1 MTYSHDRIRKMAMD
15 HSIQLVCCIQS
26 LDLAML
32 WAYKSASLRYWRARS
47 HHHYTFPDMS
57 TSKEIPEVNTA
68 SLDNEEQVFPDPQ
81 WRTGLRAR
89 FPRNGAIALLIIIL
103 CANSSLIVLLVSDG
117 KRQRHWAEK
126 IGPSVLLSAFNGIV
140 NICFGVAIANGVAI
154 TWWRKALR
162 GATIKELHRS
172 WQFSSSIKDVVL
184 YGRYFNFIAL
194 AALAAKLTII
204 DGILLQKA
212 AGTEIRP
219 DSARNFTLDMYVNDT
234 MPITATFADRSGN
247 VSSFIDW
254 FGTDVH
260 YWSHSGGIYLPG
272 SYCDGTCLFDVHGTG
287 FGIDCQSEEI
297 AMDYGTAVSQEA
309 IAVSQSD
316 NSSSLNVTAERTLFD
331 INFKAIYGATG
342 VDGDYSR
349 IQMNLTFTNA
359 TATGDGSAS
368 CPGKMTRHSCMLR
381 PAIVRYPVTI
391 EDTSASDSTISVS
404 NMYLGYNTTSYGGQV
419 GYWSEALQTLYTA
432 DEDMT
437 QYMNGTFYDSKLHQL
452 KDYSV
457 VAYKDVLEDPTF
469 FSSDSPTIL
478 GGIVEALNRYLAGT
492 SSMHYDR
499 GEFSVAQT
507 GAVGMLPFN
516 FARNSTTGCDF
527 AYRDPLDYTILQ
539 VNSLMFVLAVDPW
552 GVNYNNNNLTL
563 TEKFRATQ
571 YGSSIHY
578 VTERRYMWAALAT
591 MLVCVLCVLPSYWGY
606 WQLGRD
612 VTLGPFEIAN
622 AFRAPVLD
630 HPAVANAGV
639 KDLIREVGQ
648 REVKYGAM
656 VHNDASGRLAIAEPE
671 SVRRV
676 HPRISDRRF

>member
-1 MTYSHDRIRKMAMD
+1 
-15 HSIQLVCCIQS
+15 
-26 LDLAML
+26 
-32 WAYKSASLRYWRARS
+32 
-47 HHHYTFPDMS
+47 MS
-57 TSKEIPEVNTA
+57 TGKEVPEVNTT

-81 WRTGLRAR
+81 WRTGLKAR
-89 FPRNGAIALLIIIL
+89 FPWNGAIALVTIIL

-126 IGPSVLLSAFNGIV
+126 IGPSVLLSAFNGIA

-212 AGTEIRP
+212 AGTDIWP
-219 DSARNFTLDMYVNDT
+219 DPAHNFTLDLYVNDT
-234 MPITATFADRSGN
+234 MPFTATFANRSGN
-247 VSSFIDW
+247 GTTFIDW
-254 FGTDVH
+254 FGSDVH
-260 YWSHSGGIYLPG
+260 YWSSSGGIYLPNY
-272 SYCDGTCLFDVHGTG
+272 SYCNGTCVFDVHGTG

-297 AMDYGTAVSQEA
+297 AMDYGTAVSQESNA
-309 IAVSQSD
+309 LSQSD
-316 NSSSLNVTAERTLFD
+316 NSSSLNVTAQRTLFD
-331 INFKAIYGATG
+331 VNFQAIYGATG

-359 TATGDGSAS
+359 TATGGDSAS
-368 CPGKMTRHSCMLR
+368 CPGRLTRHSCILR
-381 PAIVRYPVTI
+381 PAIVTYPVTI
-391 EDTSASDSTISVS
+391 EDSQSSDSTIYVS
-404 NMYLGYNTTSYGGQV
+404 NMYLGHNTTSYGGQV
-419 GYWSEALQTLYTA
+419 GYWSEALQTYYTA

-437 QYMNGTFYDSKLHQL
+437 QYMNGTFYNSKLQQL
-452 KDYSV
+452 NDYSV

-469 FSSDSPTIL
+469 FTGSTPTVL

-492 SSMHYDR
+492 STMRYDR
-499 GEFSVAQT
+499 GQFFVDQT
-507 GAVGMLPFN
+507 GAAGMLPFN
-516 FARNSTTGCDF
+516 FNRNSSTGCDYQ
-527 AYRDPLDYTILQ
+527 YRDPLDYTILQ
-539 VNSLMFVLAVDPW
+539 INSLMFVLAVDPW
-552 GVNYNNNNLTL
+552 NVNNNNNWTL
-563 TEKFRATQ
+563 TDNFKATQ

-578 VTERRYMWAALAT
+578 VTDRRYMWAALAT

-671 SVRRV
+671 AVRRV
-676 HPRISDRRF
+676 HPRIGDRRF

>member
-1 MTYSHDRIRKMAMD
+1 M
-15 HSIQLVCCIQS
+15 
-26 LDLAML
+26 
-32 WAYKSASLRYWRARS
+32 SAG
-47 HHHYTFPDMS
+47 
-57 TSKEIPEVNTA
+57 KETPEVNTT
-68 SLDNEEQVFPDPQ
+68 SVDNEEQVFPDPQ
-81 WRTGLRAR
+81 WRTGLKAR
-89 FPRNGAIALLIIIL
+89 FPWNGAIALFTIIL
-103 CANSSLIVLLVSDG
+103 CANSSLIILLVSDG
-117 KRQRHWAEK
+117 KKQKHWAQK
-126 IGPSVLLSAFNGIV
+126 IGPSVLLSAFNGIA

-194 AALAAKLTII
+194 AVLAAKLTII

-212 AGTEIRP
+212 AGTEIRVDP
-219 DSARNFTLDMYVNDT
+219 PRNFTFGMYVNDT
-234 MPITATFADRSGN
+234 MPVTATFADRSGN
-247 VSSFIDW
+247 VSSLIDW
-254 FGTDVH
+254 FGSDIH
-260 YWSHSGGIYLPG
+260 YWSHSGGIYLPTYYG
-272 SYCDGTCLFDVHGTG
+272 CNGTCLFDVHGTG

-309 IAVSQSD
+309 IAMSQSD
-316 NSSSLNVTAERTLFD
+316 NSSSLDLTGERTLFD

-359 TATGDGSAS
+359 TATGGGSAS
-368 CPGKMTRHSCMLR
+368 CPGKLTRHSCILR
-381 PAIVRYPVTI
+381 PAIVSYPVTI
-391 EDTSASDSTISVS
+391 EDTTNSDTSIFVS

-419 GYWSEALQTLYTA
+419 GYYSKALDEWYTA

-437 QYMNGTFYDSKLHQL
+437 PYMNGTFYDSTLHQL

-469 FSSDSPTIL
+469 FTDDSPTVL
-478 GGIVEALNRYLAGT
+478 GGVVEALNLYLAGT

-499 GEFSVAQT
+499 GRFSVSQT
-507 GAVGMLPFN
+507 GAAGILPFN
-516 FARNSTTGCDF
+516 FVRNSTVGCDYQ
-527 AYRDPLDYTILQ
+527 YRDPLDYTILQ
-539 VNSLMFVLAVDPW
+539 INSLMFVLAVDPW
-552 GVNYNNNNLTL
+552 SVNTNNNSTL
-563 TEKFRATQ
+563 RENFKATQ
-571 YGSSIHY
+571 FGSSIHY
-578 VTERRYMWAALAT
+578 VTDHGYMWAALAT

-656 VHNDASGRLAIAEPE
+656 VQNDASGRLAIAEPE
-671 SVRRV
+671 AVRRV